1 MKSSKCLL
9 RTINWGNPVKEQ
21 EKIIAKLEEL
31 FDKTKFK
38 FLGYYVPTATTM
50 VAAIK
55 TATRLLIFVDF
66 RKNDRTD
73 PIEVQC

>member
-1 MKSSKCLL
+1 M
-9 RTINWGNPVKEQ
+9 KEQ